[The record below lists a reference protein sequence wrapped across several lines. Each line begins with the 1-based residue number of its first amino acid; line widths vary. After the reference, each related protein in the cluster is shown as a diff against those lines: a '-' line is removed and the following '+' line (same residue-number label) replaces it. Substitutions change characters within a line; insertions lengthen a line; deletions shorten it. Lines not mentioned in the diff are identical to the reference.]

1 MRRAPI
7 TIQQEGI
14 PEEAGLV
21 PCILWGFSPSL
32 ILPWFPGYPS
42 SMDERRLLL
51 GSEALAL
58 GVKLCRPQVIAAYP
72 ITPQTH
78 IVECL
83 AQMVEEGSLSPC
95 RLVTVES
102 ELSSISLVMG
112 ASAGGARVFTATA
125 SQGLALMHEILH
137 WVAGMRFPVVLA
149 NANRALG
156 GPWIL
161 YMDQTDSLSQ
171 RDTGWIQLYCASA
184 QEALDMVPMAYRL
197 AEAHVLPVMVVID
210 GFWVSHTMEPVDVP
224 SQEAIDSFLP
234 PRKDEVKLDLENPQA
249 LGAPS
254 PSDTFYRIKQEIQE
268 EMERVLEA
276 FPGYAGEYRELTGR
290 NYCAVEHWYM
300 DDARVVMVGLGGI
313 TGTARFTARRL
324 REKGIK
330 AGVVFPRVLRPF
342 PAGELR
348 EVLQGREVVLV
359 MNRALS
365 PGMGGQLTQ
374 EVKAA
379 LYGLPRAPRVVEWMA
394 GLGGVDPVPLAMEK
408 AVARALE
415 GEEVIWTLQ
424 PVGARR

>member
-1 MRRAPI
+1 MVEK
-7 TIQQEGI
+7 Q
-14 PEEAGLV
+14 L
-21 PCILWGFSPSL
+21 
-32 ILPWFPGYPS
+32 
-42 SMDERRLLL
+42 ML

-83 AQMVEEGSLSPC
+83 AQMVEKGELSPC

-102 ELSSISLVMG
+102 ELSSISLVLG

-161 YMDQTDSLSQ
+161 YMDQADSLSQ

-184 QEALDMVPMAYRL
+184 QEALDMVPMAYRI
-197 AEAHVLPVMVVID
+197 AETHLLPVMVIMD
-210 GFWVSHTMEPVDVP
+210 GFWISHTMEPVEAP
-224 SQEAIDSFLP
+224 SQEAIDAFLP
-234 PRKDEVKLDLENPQA
+234 PRCDELKLDLDNPQA

-254 PSDTFYRIKQEIQE
+254 PSDTFYQIKREIQE

-276 FPGYAGEYRELTGR
+276 FPQYAQEYNQLTSR
-290 NYCAVEHWYM
+290 SYRLVEHWFM
-300 DDARVVMVGLGGI
+300 EDAQIALVGLGGI
-313 TGTARFTARRL
+313 TGTARYTAQRL

-330 AGVVFPRVLRPF
+330 AGVVFPRSLRPF
-342 PAGELR
+342 PGQEMRRLLKEVEL
-348 EVLQGREVVLV
+348 VLV

-374 EVKAA
+374 EIQST
-379 LYGLPRAPRVVEWMA
+379 LYGLPRVPQVTDWMA
-394 GLGGVDPVPLAMEK
+394 GLGGIDPTPWAIGE
-408 AVARALE
+408 AVNRALK
-415 GEEVIWTLQ
+415 GERKIWTDR
-424 PVGARR
+424 PIGAKRL